1 MPVCSNQNHLSDES
15 GVPNII
21 EYFVQDQTTN
31 SFAEMVIQIFSAL
44 LAS

>member
-1 MPVCSNQNHLSDES
+1 MPVYSNQNPINDES

-31 SFAEMVIQIFSAL
+31 TFDEMVIQIFQQL
-44 LAS
+44 LY